1 MSAHT
6 KIIYA
11 LSMMIISLMSVV
23 ACTPQT
29 LTQPSDVVFITAIP
43 TIDNTNRDALC
54 AVADQEAQDW
64 IATIQALKT
73 LLSSNITC
81 ADGITTDSR
90 LYKAY
95 IAYGTLL
102 EQQKRTD
109 EAIAIYQ
116 EAYALNKLGT
126 EAITRLERLQ
136 TNPVSSAF
144 EQCDTTLVQTALESV
159 PTYSPSD
166 GTFVRVT
173 GNQLTLNGETFVMQG
188 LNYYPRD
195 TPFGRFLS
203 ETQQHVLEAELDIIQ
218 QAGFNTLRIFVRLQD
233 LFICNGD
240 GAIPNIDNL
249 QRLDM
254 IIQAIGKHELRALVV
269 LNQDPDLTTNPLYTN
284 PPYLQKQLVY
294 LIERYRNEPIILGWD
309 LRDRGDLAYR
319 NGGFT
324 SEQVL
329 TWLSQTAIVVRQ
341 TDPNHLIT
349 AGWWEDALAT
359 APLVDFVSFQHYGEY
374 EPLRQ
379 TIAIL
384 RDGTTK
390 PIALTAIGYST
401 NAVDET
407 TQRNLI
413 YQSLSEISNN
423 QLSGW
428 LVYMAFDYPTSVT
441 CTPPACPSAMSD
453 INRFGVWNTSY
464 FPKLTL
470 EALERVMQGG

>member
-1 MSAHT
+1 MTKHT
-6 KIIYA
+6 KTICA
-11 LSMMIISLMSVV
+11 LLFAMINLM

-29 LTQPSDVVFITAIP
+29 LTQPSDLVFITAIP
-43 TIDNTNRDALC
+43 TIDQSNRDRLC

-64 IATIQALKT
+64 VATIQALKT
-73 LLSSNITC
+73 LLASGMTC
-81 ADGITTDSR
+81 ADGIATDSR

-102 EQQKRTD
+102 EQQDRTD
-109 EAIAIYQ
+109 EAIGIYQ

-126 EAITRLERLQ
+126 AAIARLERLQ
-136 TNPVSSAF
+136 SAIVASVF
-144 EQCDTTLVQTALESV
+144 EPCDTTIVQTALESV
-159 PTYSPSD
+159 PTYAPSD
-166 GTFVRVT
+166 GTFIRVR

-195 TPFGRFLS
+195 TPFGRFLT
-203 ETQQHVLEAELDIIQ
+203 ETQQNVLEAELDIIQ

-233 LFICNGD
+233 VFICNGD
-240 GAIPNIDNL
+240 GTIPNIDNL

-254 IIQAIGKHELRALVV
+254 IIQAIGKQGLRALVV

-284 PPYLQKQLVY
+284 PPYLQKQLLY
-294 LIERYRNEPIILGWD
+294 LVERYRNEPIILAWD
-309 LRDRGDLAYR
+309 LRDRGDIDYR
-319 NGGFT
+319 NGAFT

-329 TWLSQTAIVVRQ
+329 TWLAQTTIAVRQ

-379 TIAIL
+379 AIAIL
-384 RDGTTK
+384 RDGTDK

-401 NAVDET
+401 NALDET

-413 YQSLSEISNN
+413 YQSLAEISNN

-441 CTPPACPSAMSD
+441 CIPPNCPATISD